1 MEVLLEFHVTV
12 ECLVLCSDRRRV
24 LPDGVTPTSNCPQ
37 SRQTDVVTCVH
48 VADVVF
54 RVTATLRER
63 TKKQMI
69 RKQKQHEKKQTK
81 KKRDRENGKMKKN
94 IADM

>member
-1 MEVLLEFHVTV
+1 MEVLLEFHVTL
-12 ECLVLCSDRRRV
+12 ECSVLHRDRRRV
-24 LPDGVTPTSNCPQ
+24 LPDGVTPTSNSPH

-63 TKKQMI
+63 T
-69 RKQKQHEKKQTK
+69 
-81 KKRDRENGKMKKN
+81 
-94 IADM
+94 